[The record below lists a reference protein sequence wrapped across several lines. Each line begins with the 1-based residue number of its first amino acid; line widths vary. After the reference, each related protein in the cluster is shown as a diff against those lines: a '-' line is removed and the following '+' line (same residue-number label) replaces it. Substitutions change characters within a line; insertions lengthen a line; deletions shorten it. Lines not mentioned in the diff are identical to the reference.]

1 MNWGLILGV
10 MSSILIFSY
19 LWILWDIILNDWEK
33 VDIDLDIEELE
44 GDSDILL
51 SNCSPLGKKNIDTR
65 IITKKI
71 AINLRSIESFK

>member
-1 MNWGLILGV
+1 MSWGLILGV

-44 GDSDILL
+44 GDLYHGLHLQRKGD
-51 SNCSPLGKKNIDTR
+51 
-65 IITKKI
+65 
-71 AINLRSIESFK
+71 

>member
-44 GDSDILL
+44 GDLYDGLHL
-51 SNCSPLGKKNIDTR
+51 QRKGD
-65 IITKKI
+65 
-71 AINLRSIESFK
+71 

>member
-1 MNWGLILGV
+1 MNWGLILGI

-44 GDSDILL
+44 GDLYHGLHLQRKGD
-51 SNCSPLGKKNIDTR
+51 
-65 IITKKI
+65 
-71 AINLRSIESFK
+71 

>member
-33 VDIDLDIEELE
+33 VDIDLDLEELE
-44 GDSDILL
+44 GDLYHGLHLQRKGD
-51 SNCSPLGKKNIDTR
+51 
-65 IITKKI
+65 
-71 AINLRSIESFK
+71 

>member
-19 LWILWDIILNDWEK
+19 LWILWDIILNDWVK

-44 GDSDILL
+44 GDLYHGLHLQRKGD
-51 SNCSPLGKKNIDTR
+51 
-65 IITKKI
+65 
-71 AINLRSIESFK
+71 

>member
-19 LWILWDIILNDWEK
+19 LWSLWDIILNDWEK

-44 GDSDILL
+44 GDLYHGLHLQRKGD
-51 SNCSPLGKKNIDTR
+51 
-65 IITKKI
+65 
-71 AINLRSIESFK
+71 

>member
-44 GDSDILL
+44 GDLYHGLHLQRKGD
-51 SNCSPLGKKNIDTR
+51 
-65 IITKKI
+65 
-71 AINLRSIESFK
+71 

>member
-19 LWILWDIILNDWEK
+19 LWILCDIILNDWEK

-44 GDSDILL
+44 GDLYHGLHLQRKGD
-51 SNCSPLGKKNIDTR
+51 
-65 IITKKI
+65 
-71 AINLRSIESFK
+71 